1 MEAQMALRDCLTWRE
16 SACLGPWR
24 SVEQRSEGQVG
35 AAIENSVWICHGEV
49 SVVELTKLT
58 TPR

>member
-1 MEAQMALRDCLTWRE
+1 MEAQKLCARR
-16 SACLGPWR
+16 SYVAGRARLGPWK
-24 SVEQRSEGQVG
+24 SVERGSEGLVG

-49 SVVELTKLT
+49 SVIELRKLT